1 MVRTTLFLAAVAS
14 VFTACKK
21 SESLS
26 EPVSQAAREPYFYH
40 DAEPFRCTLE
50 GSFLKHFPTKSGEQV
65 PGEFDEFPATMSY
78 VSADSQ
84 LTTLEG
90 RARVRGQ
97 ASLTVCTFPKLEFK
111 TKDHTSSKTSPFYH
125 DNAIK
130 IGTHCGEGDSIS
142 SYGKLIGEKAVY
154 REAFV
159 YSLMSQL
166 NVPGLKARRA
176 LIRYVDLPPRKLIG
190 EKKAFVLESPE
201 AMGKRLNWTHLKSK
215 DDTWPKTFFQRL
227 DRRQLALIHMFNVL
241 VGNSDYAIYGRE
253 QLITQNIM
261 FFEAPG
267 GALMPVSYDFDLA
280 VMVTGKVLGRGPSV
294 DQPATYVDP
303 TPVSSLADIKKR
315 LDKLKTLLRPEEIAQ
330 AIAHFK
336 DRVTIVGPLLENF
349 SIDPDGK
356 AKILMRAQA
365 FQQALSEYVPA
376 LNPQTEPIATY

>member
-1 MVRTTLFLAAVAS
+1 VAQ
-14 VFTACKK
+14 T
-21 SESLS
+21 
-26 EPVSQAAREPYFYH
+26 AREPYFFH

-50 GSFLKHFPTKSGEQV
+50 GSFLKHFPTKSGEEV
-65 PGEFDEFPATMSY
+65 PGEFAEFPATMSY
-78 VSADSQ
+78 VSAHSQ
-84 LTTLEG
+84 LTTIEG

-111 TKDHTSSKTSPFYH
+111 TKEDKSSKTSPFYYDH
-125 DNAIK
+125 TMK
-130 IGTHCGEGDSIS
+130 IGTHCGEGESIA

-159 YSLMSQL
+159 YSLMSLL
-166 NVPGLKARRA
+166 NIPGLKARRA
-176 LIRYVDLPPRKLIG
+176 LIKYVDLPSRRLIG
-190 EKKAFVLESPE
+190 EKKAFILESPE

-215 DDTWPKTFFQRL
+215 DDTWPKPFFQRL

-241 VGNSDYAIYGRE
+241 IGNSDYAIYGRD

-261 FFEAPG
+261 FFEASG
-267 GALMPVSYDFDLA
+267 GALMPVTYDFDLA
-280 VMVTGKVLGRGPSV
+280 VMVTGKVFGRGPSV

-303 TPVSSLADIKKR
+303 TPESSLADIKKR

-330 AIAHFK
+330 AITHFK

-356 AKILMRAQA
+356 AKILMRTQA
-365 FQQALSEYVPA
+365 FQQALAEYVPA
-376 LNPQTEPIATY
+376 LNSQTEPIATY